1 MKKINRAFLTVTTLV
16 GALSVAA
23 CASDE
28 PLKVGAP
35 QVDPNN
41 PCFSNIPYTM
51 KVNGVQAAG
60 YKRQYAGKSC
70 GDSQEKQLMITKSF
84 ELLTPRLKEEIN
96 NPALEPRAMRE
107 IQAVMRDAYA
117 AGDLGLKRIKEQ
129 VEANG
134 LKWEHFNLPFLQDY
148 LTSLAGRT
156 INSKDGIYNEIARLE
171 WQDLWEN
178 GRIDWGFPREKI
190 QPQIIAAL
198 AKHAVLNCFTGV
210 EGGVLK
216 VEGFKA
222 TIEEILEGRSP
233 LAKYGR
239 VAENRGGVLWCVK
252 PSEAKGSAPKISLLL
267 TPHQTEEMIN
277 HSVAANLAAG
287 WQPGEE
293 FALNFG

>member
-1 MKKINRAFLTVTTLV
+1 MKKINQGFSTVAALI

-28 PLKVGAP
+28 PLKVGEP
-35 QVDPNN
+35 QADPNN
-41 PCFSNIPYTM
+41 PCFSNIPYTL

-148 LTSLAGRT
+148 LASLAGRT

-198 AKHAVLNCFTGV
+198 AAEPVFSCFTGV
-210 EGGVLK
+210 KDGVPD
-216 VEGFKA
+216 VGAFYV
-222 TIEEILEGRSP
+222 TMEEILAGISP
-233 LAKYGR
+233 LEKYGR

-252 PSEAKGSAPKISLLL
+252 PGEAKSSAPKTSMMS
-267 TPHQTEEMIN
+267 PEMQR
-277 HSVAANLAAG
+277 HLESVAEFNEWQAAG
-287 WQPGEE
+287 P
-293 FALNFG
+293 ALG